1 LPGLPKEEAAAEIR
15 RSKEVLEEN
24 LGHEVRSFAYVKGD
38 WNEPLERAVRA
49 CGYEA
54 AFLTVPGT
62 NVAPMNPYR
71 LERYN
76 VEDYGLEYFSEL
88 LDGSADFLALK
99 DTRMGHRVKDLVS
112 ELLTG
117 QR

>member
-1 LPGLPKEEAAAEIR
+1 
-15 RSKEVLEEN
+15 
-24 LGHEVRSFAYVKGD
+24 
-38 WNEPLERAVRA
+38 
-49 CGYEA
+49 
-54 AFLTVPGT
+54 
-62 NVAPMNPYR
+62 MNPYR